1 MIRLAWFFL
10 KIVTE
15 LIGIGFLIIKTDS
28 YRLESVF
35 RFITVRIGRLGRF
48 ETLKILFKK
57 KKKKNPF
64 NLLSIQ
70 WD

>member
-35 RFITVRIGRLGRF
+35 RFIKVRIGRLVLIGLVG
-48 ETLKILFKK
+48 LKH
-57 KKKKNPF
+57 
-64 NLLSIQ
+64 
-70 WD
+70 